1 MDLAAV
7 VLAAGK
13 GTRMKS
19 RRPKVLHHVAGRPM
33 VAHVIE
39 AVREAGAHRI
49 IVITG
54 YGHDEVAAVVNELGG
69 ETVVQEPQLGTAHA
83 VLQAEER
90 LAGHWGHVL
99 VVCGDTPLLRADT
112 LSGLVARHRDSGAA
126 ATVLTAFLGD
136 PTGYGRV
143 IRDPAGRFIR
153 IVEQADGTPEELA
166 VREISTGVFCFT
178 AGGLFE
184 CLRGISADNR
194 QGEYYLPDAL
204 AVYLDKGFLIGTCP
218 VADPV
223 EIYGIND
230 RRQLAEAERLVRSAV
245 LDYWMDQG
253 VTIVDPSSTYI
264 DRAARIAKDTVIY
277 PFTFIEGNS
286 VVGEEC
292 EIGPN
297 TRLVRAR
304 LGDRVSVQ
312 YAVVLESTV
321 GEGSTVGPF
330 AYIRPGCEIGA
341 GVKIGD
347 FVEIKKSVVG
357 TGSKIP
363 HLSYVGDAVIGE
375 RVNVGAGTITC
386 NYDGKKK
393 WTTVIEDGA
402 FIGSN
407 TNLVAPVTVGRGAY
421 VGAGSTIRRDVPPGA
436 LGVARSEQKN
446 IPNWET
452 RVRHAEKDD
461 RQTGDQ

>member
-7 VLAAGK
+7 VLAAGR

-19 RRPKVLHHVAGRPM
+19 RRPKVLHRVAGRPM
-33 VAHVIE
+33 VGYVME
-39 AVREAGAHRI
+39 AVREAGANRI
-49 IVITG
+49 IVVTG
-54 YGHDEVAAVVNELGG
+54 YGHEEVAAVVNELGG
-69 ETVVQEPQLGTAHA
+69 EVVVQEPQLGTAHA
-83 VLQAEER
+83 VLQAEEK
-90 LAGHWGHVL
+90 LAGHRGQVL
-99 VVCGDTPLLRADT
+99 VVCGDTPLLRGET
-112 LSGLVARHRDSGAA
+112 LARLAARHREADAA
-126 ATVLTAFLGD
+126 ATVLTAFLDD

-143 IRDPAGRFIR
+143 IRDAAGRFVR

-166 VREISTGVFCFT
+166 VREVSTGVFCFA

-184 CLRGISADNR
+184 CLREISADNR
-194 QGEYYLPDAL
+194 QEEYYLPDAL
-204 AVYLDKGFLIGTCP
+204 IVYLKNGLTVSTCP
-218 VADPV
+218 VEDPA

-230 RRQLAEAERLVRSAV
+230 RRQLAEVERLMRSAV
-245 LDYWMDQG
+245 LDYWMGEG
-253 VTIVDPSSTYI
+253 VTVVDPTSTYI
-264 DRAARIAKDTVIY
+264 DRAARIGRDTVIH
-277 PFTFIEGNS
+277 PSSFIEGGS
-286 VVGEEC
+286 VIGEEC

-297 TRLVRAR
+297 ARLVRAR

-312 YAVVLESTV
+312 YAVVLDSTI
-321 GEGSTVGPF
+321 GERTTVGPF

-357 TGSKIP
+357 NGSKIP

-375 RVNVGAGTITC
+375 KVNVGAGTITC

-436 LGVARSEQKN
+436 LGVARSDQKN

-452 RVRHAEKDD
+452 RIRHEKKDN
-461 RQTGDQ
+461 RQNNDK

>member
-7 VLAAGK
+7 VLAAGR

-19 RRPKVLHHVAGRPM
+19 RRPKVLHRVAGRPM
-33 VAHVIE
+33 VGYVME
-39 AVREAGAHRI
+39 AVREAGANRI
-49 IVITG
+49 IVVAG
-54 YGHDEVAAVVNELGG
+54 YGHEEVAAVVNELGG
-69 ETVVQEPQLGTAHA
+69 EVVVQEPQLGTAHA
-83 VLQAEER
+83 VLQAEEK
-90 LAGHWGHVL
+90 LADHRGQVL
-99 VVCGDTPLLRADT
+99 VVCGDTPLLRGET
-112 LSGLVARHRDSGAA
+112 LSKLAVRHREADAA
-126 ATVLTAFLGD
+126 ATVLTAFLDD

-143 IRDPAGRFIR
+143 IRDAAGRFVR
-153 IVEQADGTPEELA
+153 IVEQSDGTPEELA
-166 VREISTGVFCFT
+166 VREVSTGVFCFA

-184 CLRGISADNR
+184 CLRRISPDNQ

-204 AVYLDKGFLIGTCP
+204 IVYLKNGLTVSTCP
-218 VADPV
+218 VEDPA

-230 RRQLAEAERLVRSAV
+230 RRQLAEVERLMRSAV
-245 LDYWMDQG
+245 LDYWMGEG
-253 VTIVDPSSTYI
+253 VTVVDPASTYI
-264 DRAARIAKDTVIY
+264 DRAARIGRDTVIH
-277 PFTFIEGNS
+277 PSSFIEGDS
-286 VVGEEC
+286 VIGEEC

-297 TRLVRAR
+297 ARLVRAR

-312 YAVVLESTV
+312 YAVVLDSTI
-321 GEGSTVGPF
+321 GERTTVGPF

-357 TGSKIP
+357 NESKIP

-375 RVNVGAGTITC
+375 KVNVGAGTITC

-436 LGVARSEQKN
+436 LGVARSDQKN

-452 RVRHAEKDD
+452 RIRHEKKDN
-461 RQTGDQ
+461 RQNNDK